1 MLPSAY
7 KALFTKSNKKNFV
20 IGMIHS
26 SIETLKI
33 NFFLHKLY
41 QLFLFLNF
49 LASVIR
55 AFTMGVS
62 LLNKDHSLLKT
73 PIGGRKIGTY

>member
-7 KALFTKSNKKNFV
+7 KALFTKSNKKKFV

-26 SIETLKI
+26 SIETLRI

-49 LASVIR
+49 LASV
-55 AFTMGVS
+55 
-62 LLNKDHSLLKT
+62 
-73 PIGGRKIGTY
+73 